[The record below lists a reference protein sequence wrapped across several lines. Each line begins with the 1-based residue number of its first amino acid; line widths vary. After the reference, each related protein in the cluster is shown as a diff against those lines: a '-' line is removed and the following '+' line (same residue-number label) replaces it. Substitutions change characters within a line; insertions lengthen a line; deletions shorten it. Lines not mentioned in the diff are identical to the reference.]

1 VFEVVNKD
9 FDWRAGKVRLQ
20 IVDTNYSTGVRYG
33 TWAPASEIVEK
44 VGTNQLRVQ
53 NSFGSDSESDKWL
66 PYTNRTLRLRA
77 PDYSAS
83 ELVKFVQ
90 FDPADPFLVTVSPA
104 ITAPDLTGWI
114 MDVPPYDSLNASN
127 DSLYKAVHVF
137 WNPTVPI
144 VASSA
149 FSNYFEVAPGDVAKF
164 WVGAPLRIRNAD
176 YSKDTKGKLLRVA
189 SVAGN
194 VVTMND
200 FANIVPDTDCV
211 VDLIGFES
219 DNGAPY
225 VWV

>member
-1 VFEVVNKD
+1 M
-9 FDWRAGKVRLQ
+9 
-20 IVDTNYSTGVRYG
+20 T
-33 TWAPASEIVEK
+33 PASEIVEK
-44 VGTNQLRVQ
+44 VGPNQIRVR
-53 NSFGSDSESDKWL
+53 NSFGSESESDKWL
-66 PYTNRTLRLRA
+66 PYTNRTVRLRA

-83 ELVKFVQ
+83 ELVKFVS

-104 ITAPDLTGWI
+104 ITAVDPSDWI

-137 WNPTVPI
+137 WNPTVSV
-144 VASSA
+144 VALAPSA
-149 FSNYFEVAPGDVAKF
+149 DQFEVAPGDVAKF

-176 YSKDTKGKLLRVA
+176 YSKDTNGELLRVT

-194 VVTMND
+194 VVTMNSAAS
-200 FANIVPDTDCV
+200 FAPDTDCV
-211 VDLIGFES
+211 VDMIGFES